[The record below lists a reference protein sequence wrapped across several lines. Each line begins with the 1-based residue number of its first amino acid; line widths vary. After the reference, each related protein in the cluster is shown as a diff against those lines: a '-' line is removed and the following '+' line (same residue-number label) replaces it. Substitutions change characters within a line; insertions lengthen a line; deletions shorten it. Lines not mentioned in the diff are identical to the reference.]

1 MVARLGCFYATLA
14 LPRKMTDSSLPNVT
28 IIVIMNVSSINKDT
42 IIVFLL
48 MEDIFILA
56 NIMINSTLQL
66 DSFLLNNDYFARTWG
81 YMCQ

>member
-1 MVARLGCFYATLA
+1 
-14 LPRKMTDSSLPNVT
+14 
-28 IIVIMNVSSINKDT
+28 MNVSSINKDT

-66 DSFLLNNDYFARTWG
+66 DSFLLNNDFFARTWG